1 MDGYSQ
7 REQDVLHIEGDAI
20 ARNFGPETEGWD
32 TEDIHID
39 DKGNYFTGEEMRAMQ
54 EASEQHNNDYGVVAG

>member
-7 REQDVLHIEGDAI
+7 REQDVLDIEGDAI
-20 ARNFGPETEGWD
+20 KRAFSPESDGWD

-39 DKGNYFTGEEMRAMQ
+39 DKGNLFTGEEMRAMQ
-54 EASEQHNNDYGVVAG
+54 DASDQHNSDYGIVAG